1 MASDAR
7 STSPGAQHA
16 YVQSQSHL
24 LKATSDNPL
33 PTAVPP
39 PIAAV
44 AGLLGVRHVL
54 CLIGLPERGKP
65 FIAQRLSKY
74 LSFFHGAEVKLFD
87 VNEVMDRAGGPPG
100 SDHNAM
106 FMFEEIKAF
115 MNATSS
121 AADRNMTVPRAG
133 SGRSAP
139 ASSSS
144 PPSPEV
150 RPVVVREGSA
160 EVQLAESL
168 ATHGEEELLV
178 HPSDRRRKN
187 VDSGKV
193 AILFANDT
201 FACFK
206 EKWSGTSKERRRW
219 ASETLAKDRAL
230 GAKLIF
236 IEVIVD
242 RADILEAN
250 LRARERAKNGPT
262 ASRESAGPAMYE
274 DELPDECL
282 REFEDRARRFQRIYV
297 SMQEDGS
304 EDDLSYI
311 KLINYGDKVV
321 TNRMH
326 GYLRMRIAQFLS
338 VIHPT
343 PHVIYLSRHG
353 QSEYNV
359 LGKLGGNPPLSP
371 AGQEYARR
379 LAQWVPRHIFYQ
391 HGVLTKC
398 RLWTSSLQRTILT
411 ATHIPHPIV
420 PASSFDSPDGLPS
433 PPAKRSAP
441 LEAAATPLAASR
453 VGISSPPRRGSHET
467 DAATPSG
474 GTPSHRFRSRQRSR
488 QLPPRYLQGDE
499 GVLNEPVWEQMSRVL
514 CPEPRWGGARR
525 GRSRRRGRA
534 V

>member
-1 MASDAR
+1 MPDPPALPLDVGPMASDAR

-206 EKWSGTSKERRRW
+206 E
-219 ASETLAKDRAL
+219 
-230 GAKLIF
+230 
-236 IEVIVD
+236 
-242 RADILEAN
+242 
-250 LRARERAKNGPT
+250 
-262 ASRESAGPAMYE
+262 
-274 DELPDECL
+274 
-282 REFEDRARRFQRIYV
+282 QR
-297 SMQEDGS
+297 
-304 EDDLSYI
+304 
-311 KLINYGDKVV
+311 
-321 TNRMH
+321 
-326 GYLRMRIAQFLS
+326 
-338 VIHPT
+338 
-343 PHVIYLSRHG
+343 
-353 QSEYNV
+353 
-359 LGKLGGNPPLSP
+359 
-371 AGQEYARR
+371 
-379 LAQWVPRHIFYQ
+379 
-391 HGVLTKC
+391 
-398 RLWTSSLQRTILT
+398 
-411 ATHIPHPIV
+411 
-420 PASSFDSPDGLPS
+420 
-433 PPAKRSAP
+433 
-441 LEAAATPLAASR
+441 
-453 VGISSPPRRGSHET
+453 
-467 DAATPSG
+467 
-474 GTPSHRFRSRQRSR
+474 
-488 QLPPRYLQGDE
+488 
-499 GVLNEPVWEQMSRVL
+499 
-514 CPEPRWGGARR
+514 
-525 GRSRRRGRA
+525 RSRRHGHSSTVSLLTRRVALPCRRSGRA
-534 V
+534 RPRSGGGGRPRRSQRTAPSAPSSSSSR